1 MRGVFS
7 GPLHLYTFIH
17 TFIILMCV
25 FIHMTVK
32 RVNITLEETL
42 HNEATS
48 YAEGRGMSFSA
59 FVSRSLKDAMKQ
71 GDSSPSVSLTPEA
84 FLKTMT
90 QEERTGLVKPVVS
103 DILRSDWGRDYLRGI
118 VKEMTPGE
126 RGRAPRGEVSG
137 GHGEAPKIRPGNIEL
152 APEFV
157 ERLKKFG
164 PTKIQNASC
173 VDKGTISSIQNRKKV
188 AVTPVTF
195 EKLEAGI
202 SALEAEAAKNSLI
215 PSE

>member
-1 MRGVFS
+1 
-7 GPLHLYTFIH
+7 
-17 TFIILMCV
+17 
-25 FIHMTVK
+25 
-32 RVNITLEETL
+32 
-42 HNEATS
+42 
-48 YAEGRGMSFSA
+48 MSFSA

-84 FLKTMT
+84 LLKTMT
-90 QEERTGLVKPVVS
+90 PEECSGLMKPVVS
-103 DILRSDWGRDYLRGI
+103 DILRSDWGRDYLRDI

-126 RGRAPRGEVSG
+126 RGQALR
-137 GHGEAPKIRPGNIEL
+137 GEAPKIRPGNIEL

-164 PTKIQNASC
+164 PTKIQNASGI
-173 VDKGTISSIQNRKKV
+173 DKGTVSSIQNRKKV

>member
-32 RVNITLEETL
+32 RVNVTLEETL
-42 HNEATS
+42 HNEATA
-48 YAEGRGMSFSA
+48 YAEGKGWSFSGL
-59 FVSRSLKDAMKQ
+59 VSRAIKELMER
-71 GDSSPSVSLTPEA
+71 GETFPSSSSLTPEDL
-84 FLKTMT
+84 LKTMT
-90 QEERTGLVKPVVS
+90 PEECSGLMKPVVS
-103 DILRSDWGRDYLRGI
+103 DILRSDWGRGCLRDI

-126 RGRAPRGEVSG
+126 RGQALR
-137 GHGEAPKIRPGNIEL
+137 GEAPKIRPGNIAL

-157 ERLKKFG
+157 ERMQKFG
-164 PTKIQNASC
+164 PTDLQNASG
-173 VDKGTISSIQNRKKV
+173 VDKGTISSIRNRKKA

-195 EKLEAGI
+195 EKLEAGLI
-202 SALEAEAAKNSLI
+202 ALEEEADRNTLI
-215 PSE
+215 TRG

>member
-1 MRGVFS
+1 
-7 GPLHLYTFIH
+7 
-17 TFIILMCV
+17 
-25 FIHMTVK
+25 MTVK
-32 RVNITLEETL
+32 RVNVTLEETL

-84 FLKTMT
+84 FLMTMT
-90 QEERTGLVKPVVS
+90 QEERTGLMKPVVS
-103 DILRSDWGRDYLRGI
+103 DILRSDWGRDCLRDI

-126 RGRAPRGEVSG
+126 RGQALR
-137 GHGEAPKIRPGNIEL
+137 GEAPKIRPGNIEL

-188 AVTPVTF
+188 AVTPATF
-195 EKLEAGI
+195 EKLEAGLI
-202 SALEAEAAKNSLI
+202 ALEEEADRNTLI
-215 PSE
+215 TRG

>member
-1 MRGVFS
+1 
-7 GPLHLYTFIH
+7 
-17 TFIILMCV
+17 
-25 FIHMTVK
+25 MTVK
-32 RVNITLEETL
+32 RVNVTLEEIL

-59 FVSRSLKDAMKQ
+59 FVSRALKEAMKQ
-71 GDSSPSVSLTPEA
+71 GDSSHSVSLTPEA
-84 FLKTMT
+84 LLKTMT
-90 QEERTGLVKPVVS
+90 PEECSGLMKPVVS
-103 DILRSDWGRDYLRGI
+103 DILRSDWGRDCLRDI

-126 RGRAPRGEVSG
+126 RGQALR
-137 GHGEAPKIRPGNIEL
+137 GEAPKIRPGNIAL

-157 ERLKKFG
+157 ERMQKFG
-164 PTKIQNASC
+164 PTDLQNASG

-188 AVTPVTF
+188 AVTPATF